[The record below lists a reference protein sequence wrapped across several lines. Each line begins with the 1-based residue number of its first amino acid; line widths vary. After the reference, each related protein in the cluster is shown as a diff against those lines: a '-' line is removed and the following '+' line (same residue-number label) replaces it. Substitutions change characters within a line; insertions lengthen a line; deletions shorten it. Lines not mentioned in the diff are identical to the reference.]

1 MFTPSSGSMTRR
13 SLPASVSRSGGRES
27 DRSNALS
34 GSTTG
39 ASSQVRRAS
48 RDRLIPAR
56 MRWRCCG
63 DPIACILHYDVRVN
77 QVSRRSK
84 ESLMPTL
91 TDAGAA
97 VAIREHH
104 VELQAALR
112 ERVAALRHVVQAGPP
127 HEPAQRAVLA
137 FLDTEL
143 LPHAAAEERS
153 IYPAGDRGLTALLV
167 KAMLEEHRNLIAQVA
182 SLRKST
188 DAIEAVGIAS
198 AILALFESHLSKEND
213 LLLPALVADP
223 GVSLG
228 ALLGGMHEIL
238 G

>member
-1 MFTPSSGSMTRR
+1 
-13 SLPASVSRSGGRES
+13 V
-27 DRSNALS
+27 
-34 GSTTG
+34 
-39 ASSQVRRAS
+39 
-48 RDRLIPAR
+48 
-56 MRWRCCG
+56 
-63 DPIACILHYDVRVN
+63 
-77 QVSRRSK
+77 
-84 ESLMPTL
+84 PTL
-91 TDAGAA
+91 TDAEAA

-112 ERVAALRHVVQAGPP
+112 ERVVALQDAVRDGHS
-127 HEPAQRAVLA
+127 HERLQRAVLA

-167 KAMLEEHRNLIAQVA
+167 KAMLEEHRNLIAHVA